1 MFFIDFRR
9 LWMRN
14 SLEAFDKNVTLTENA
29 DSLKLKQFL
38 GIAIT
43 VTAQG
48 KRYLRS
54 RVYFSEP
61 EQEAKA

>member
-1 MFFIDFRR
+1 
-9 LWMRN
+9 MRN
-14 SLEAFDKNVTLTENA
+14 SLEVFDKNVTLTENA

-43 VTAQG
+43 ATAQG

>member
-1 MFFIDFRR
+1 
-9 LWMRN
+9 MRN

-48 KRYLRS
+48 KCYLRS
-54 RVYFSEP
+54 RVYFSET